1 MISPELLRRYPFFGS
16 LNIDQLKQIAMIS
29 DEIAVDSGV
38 SILLEGKPA
47 QDIYLLIEGGIDVF
61 FSIDQEKEFF
71 VSEINPGEP
80 FGISAMVEPYQVTTS
95 VRTSK
100 PSRMIQ
106 ISASELRNA
115 CNQDKDLATFIYQQ
129 IAKAAI
135 ERLNSTRIQLVAAR

>member
-29 DEIAVDSGV
+29 DEITIDSGV
-38 SILLEGKPA
+38 PILQEGKPA
-47 QDIYLLIEGGIDVF
+47 QDIYLLIEGGIDVY

-80 FGISAMVEPYQVTTS
+80 FGISAMVEPYIVTTS

-100 PSRMIQ
+100 PSRAIQ